1 MARSYSVIIVTW
13 NALNHLQAFLPSVM
27 ASQSPDIEIIIADNA
42 STDESVKWV
51 NVNYPSCKVVTL
63 DKNYGY
69 CGGNNR
75 AAAHANGDVIIFLNN
90 DVRVDRDWIRNMDSY
105 FDDKNT
111 VAVQPKIRSHTNP
124 DYFEYAG
131 AAGGFLDKLVYP
143 FCRGRIFDTVEKDE
157 GQYDQSTDIFWAS
170 GAAMAIRKE
179 VFLKMGGFD
188 EDFEFHMEEIDLCWR
203 CLNMGY
209 SIIYAPE
216 SVVYHLGG
224 GSLPMTS
231 PRKVYYNFRNN
242 LMMLWKNDAS
252 GKTFR
257 KLFLRLCL
265 DGIAGVRSLLSLKP
279 LETFAIIRAHFAFY
293 RRWKAT
299 HQKRKDLQNLRKIH
313 QNPDVMSDNSIISE
327 YFLKGKKTYRELF

>member
-1 MARSYSVIIVTW
+1 MTRSYSVIIVSW
-13 NALNHLQAFLPSVM
+13 NALEHLQTFLPSVM
-27 ASQSPDIEIIIADNA
+27 ASQSPEIEIILADNA

-51 NVNYPSCKVVTL
+51 NENYPSCKVVTL

-75 AAAHANGDVIIFLNN
+75 AAGHANGDVLIFLNN

-105 FDDKNT
+105 FDDENT

-124 DYFEYAG
+124 DYYEYAG
-131 AAGGFLDKLVYP
+131 AAGGFLDKLAYP

-157 GQYDQSTDIFWAS
+157 GQYDQSTEIFWAS

-179 VFLKMGGFD
+179 VFQEMGGFD

-209 SIIYAPE
+209 SIMYAPE

-224 GSLPMTS
+224 GSLPMNS

-252 GKTFR
+252 RKTFR

-279 LETFAIIRAHFAFY
+279 LETFVIIRAHFAFY
-293 RRWKAT
+293 RRWPAT
-299 HQKRKDLQNLRKIH
+299 HKKRKEQQKARKIH
-313 QNPDVMSDNSIISE
+313 QNPDVMSDISIISM
-327 YFLKGKKTYRELF
+327 YFLKGKKMYRELF